1 MTPEKVLV
9 VNGMQM
15 AGSSSLASAKDIADT
30 LGRAG
35 ASGTTKPWRSVER
48 GSAERFLAAPA
59 GIGHV
64 NMRRVKAADFVAGPR
79 TGLAARHSV
88 KPHSKGAHPAFI
100 QLVAEEVEEA
110 DVHV

>member
-1 MTPEKVLV
+1 MTPEKVVV
-9 VNGMQM
+9 VNGVQM

-35 ASGTTKPWRSVER
+35 VAGSTKPWRSVER
-48 GSAERFLAAPA
+48 GSAERFLASQPTVAA
-59 GIGHV
+59 GQV
-64 NMRRVKAADFVAGPR
+64 NMRRIRAGEH

-88 KPHSKGAHPAFI
+88 KPHSKGAQAGFI